1 MKAKPYGF
9 YKKLA
14 LGLLISGALLGT
26 ASATTLKLV
35 PNGDLK
41 ILDPMFTTAYITRNH
56 AYMVFDTLFAQDS
69 KGDIKPE
76 MIDKWSTSADGKKW
90 SFTLRDKL
98 MFSDGT
104 PVTAEDCIASIE
116 RWAKKD
122 SLGKAMMKAGAQFKA
137 VDAKTF
143 ELTLNEPFGFVLDG
157 FAKPSG
163 YALFIMPK
171 RLADT
176 EPSVAIKEMVGSG
189 PFLFKKD
196 EWVPGSKAV
205 YVKNPNY
212 VPRAEPADGLAGGK
226 VVKVDRVE
234 WNYIPDGNTATAALM
249 NGEVDMIEQVSPDFL
264 PVLEGNKDITLSTS
278 VSSEGLMVPNQLFP
292 PFNNPKARQVLYYLV
307 NQNEY
312 LAAVGVPEKYR
323 VKYCPSLYSCGSP
336 YATDAGA
343 APFKN
348 MDIEKAKE
356 LLKEAGYHGE
366 KVVVLHPTDTVI
378 APATLVIAQNLKKA
392 GVNVDVQSMDWATL
406 SARRIKKDAPDKGG
420 WNIFLTQAGYFD
432 INNPLASPWLAAA
445 CGNSLPGWPCDKKL
459 DELRTQFMQTSDA
472 AKRKA
477 LAADIQVEAYQSV
490 PYVMWGEYKQV
501 FATRGLKDYTPMK
514 SGIAVMWNVEK
525 TK

>member
-1 MKAKPYGF
+1 MKAKTLGF
-9 YKKLA
+9 YKRLA
-14 LGLLISGALLGT
+14 ISVLLAGASVG
-26 ASATTLKLV
+26 AAQATTLKLV

-56 AYMVFDTLFAQDS
+56 AYMVFDTLFARDS
-69 KGDIKPE
+69 KGEIKPE
-76 MIDKWSTSADGKKW
+76 MIATWTRSPDGLKW

-98 MFSDGT
+98 KFSDGT
-104 PVTAEDCIASIE
+104 PVTAADCVASIE

-122 SLGKAMMKAGAQFKA
+122 SLGKAMMAAGAKLSA

-143 ELTLNEPFGFVLDG
+143 DLTLEKPFGFVLDG

-176 EPSVAIKEMVGSG
+176 DPSVAIKEMVGSG

-196 EWVPGSKAV
+196 EWVPGSKVV

-212 VPRAEPADGLAGGK
+212 VPRSEPADGLAGGK
-226 VVKVDRVE
+226 VVKVDKVE
-234 WNYIPDGNTATAALM
+234 WDYIPDGNTATAALM

-264 PVLEGNKDITLSTS
+264 PVLEANKAITLNTS

-292 PFNNPKARQVLYYLV
+292 PFNNPKARQALYYLV

-323 VKYCPSLYSCGSP
+323 VKYCPSLYSCSSP

-343 APFKN
+343 APFKDMN
-348 MDIEKAKE
+348 IAKAKE
-356 LLKEAGYHGE
+356 LLKEAGYKGE

-392 GVNVDVQSMDWATL
+392 GVNVDLQSMDWATL
-406 SARRIKKDAPDKGG
+406 SARRVKKDAPEKGG
-420 WNIFLTQAGYFD
+420 WSIFLTQASYFD
-432 INNPLASPWLAAA
+432 ISDPLASPWLAAA

-459 DELRTQFMQTSDA
+459 DELRTQFMQTSDI
-472 AKRKA
+472 AKRKE
-477 LAADIQVEAYQSV
+477 LAAAIQARAYQAV

-501 FATRGLKDYTPMK
+501 FATRGLKDYAPMK

-525 TK
+525 AK